1 MNRNKKI
8 TILVCVLLTTLNIV
22 ACGQVKEDEIISKD
36 KSVTGQ
42 QESSVQVV
50 ENINSET
57 KISVN
62 DSYYSSATDISRTEV
77 EDFAAYVKQS
87 FMEHDWLAISSEI
100 SYPITISGTT
110 YSDSAA
116 FLDASNNFDNN
127 LNEKFFSYL
136 EEEDCVEMFVN
147 SQGIMLGETGQIW
160 IADVLDDKSS
170 SHGLMILAINDL
182 LKEEEQE
189 IFLKEYTP
197 ADVTGEDQTVD
208 FDTSGLPDA
217 YNAAIQEYCRTGM
230 FPDGQDGGD
239 IPGKISYAVYDVD
252 GDGKE
257 ELILKNQDTITAGMT
272 ERVYAYEDG
281 VFREEFSGFPA
292 LTYYDNGLI
301 HAEWS
306 HNQGKAGDRLWP
318 YTLYQYQPDNDSY
331 IMLEA
336 VDAWDKE
343 LADFISDWGAFP
355 DDIDADG
362 DGYIYFLLPSDWEGQ
377 YSRADIVDGSDYEN
391 WRKHYLAGA
400 ETLEIPYQ
408 ELEVE
413 TVLPDAAG

>member
-1 MNRNKKI
+1 MRKKKKI
-8 TILVCVLLTTLNIV
+8 AILTGVFLMTLNVV

-36 KSVTGQ
+36 KSVTSQ

-77 EDFAAYVKQS
+77 EDYAAYVKQS

-189 IFLKEYTP
+189 ILLKEYTP
-197 ADVTGEDQTVD
+197 ADVTGENQTVD

-217 YNAAIQEYCRTGM
+217 YDAAIQEYCRTDM
-230 FPDGQDGGD
+230 FPDGQECGD

-252 GDGKE
+252 GDGKD
-257 ELILKNQDTITAGMT
+257 ELILKNDYSTPRDPDPT
-272 ERVYAYEDG
+272 E
-281 VFREEFSGFPA
+281 
-292 LTYYDNGLI
+292 N
-301 HAEWS
+301 
-306 HNQGKAGDRLWP
+306 RL
-318 YTLYQYQPDNDSY
+318 
-331 IMLEA
+331 
-336 VDAWDKE
+336 
-343 LADFISDWGAFP
+343 
-355 DDIDADG
+355 
-362 DGYIYFLLPSDWEGQ
+362 
-377 YSRADIVDGSDYEN
+377 
-391 WRKHYLAGA
+391 H
-400 ETLEIPYQ
+400 
-408 ELEVE
+408 
-413 TVLPDAAG
+413 